1 MQVFVKTLTG
11 KTTLDVEALDTIDN
25 VKADTQDKKGI
36 PKDQQIFVKTL
47 TGKTITPD
55 EEGILPARR
64 CKRQRSTAPA
74 LHGAIRVC
82 PAGAIPPAVSAFRRA
97 FDNVKAKIQDKE
109 GSLCTYCGRVY
120 GNEIIP
126 FARCWFCDASPA
138 NHHGRCCRQ
147 AAARRLL
154 LFE

>member
-1 MQVFVKTLTG
+1 MQVCVKTVTG
-11 KTTLDVEALDTIDN
+11 NAVTLE
-25 VKADTQDKKGI
+25 
-36 PKDQQIFVKTL
+36 DQPIFVKTL
-47 TGKTITPD
+47 EDRPIF

-138 NHHGRCCRQ
+138 NHHGR
-147 AAARRLL
+147 
-154 LFE
+154 

>member
-1 MQVFVKTLTG
+1 MQVCVKTVTG
-11 KTTLDVEALDTIDN
+11 NAVTLE
-25 VKADTQDKKGI
+25 
-36 PKDQQIFVKTL
+36 DQPIFVKTL
-47 TGKTITPD
+47 EDRPIF

-64 CKRQRSTAPA
+64 CERQRSTAPA

-82 PAGAIPPAVSAFRRA
+82 PVRT

-138 NHHGRCCRQ
+138 NHHGR
-147 AAARRLL
+147 
-154 LFE
+154 